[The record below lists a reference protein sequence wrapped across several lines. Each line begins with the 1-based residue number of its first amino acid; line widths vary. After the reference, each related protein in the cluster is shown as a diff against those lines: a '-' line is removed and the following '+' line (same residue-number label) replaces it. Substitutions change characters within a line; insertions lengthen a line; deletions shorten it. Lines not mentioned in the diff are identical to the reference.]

1 MARVWQPNYPSA
13 GVSARC
19 TVQSSIHVLKVV
31 APLPDC
37 CEFASG
43 VITAACLGRNCSVHG
58 CYCPPSVFRDPKV
71 FVDCSTRKEKLLA
84 EQV

>member
-1 MARVWQPNYPSA
+1 MARVWQPNYPFA

-19 TVQSSIHVLKVV
+19 AVQPSIHALKVV

-37 CEFASG
+37 CEFATG
-43 VITAACLGRNCSVHG
+43 VITEACLGRNCSVLG

-71 FVDCSTRKEKLLA
+71 FEGCSTRKEKLA
-84 EQV
+84 EAQS